1 MKRNNIK
8 ISKWIA
14 IAGLLVAVLAMM
26 SRPAYALNDGM
37 ALLVQQSPVEG
48 GVVTP
53 ELGVHKFESGSEII
67 LMAVP
72 KPGYQ
77 FIHWIGD
84 VADSTSSRTSVYLD
98 SPKIIIAVFERSEF
112 DFLVTDEL
120 ADIRPGGGMHGS
132 PADYGKQG
140 YSGGG
145 GGFRGQRRGIGG
157 IPQPPQ
163 PEPNNDF
170 PTPPPD
176 NDINDFPVPPPIPEP
191 ATILLFGLGALI
203 LSKSQK
209 KMSWNRK

>member
-14 IAGLLVAVLAMM
+14 IAGLLVAVLAIMP
-26 SRPAYALNDGM
+26 RPAYALNDGM
-37 ALLVQQSPVEG
+37 AMLVQQSPVEG
-48 GVVTP
+48 GIVTP
-53 ELGVHKFESGSEII
+53 ELGVHKFESGSEVV

-112 DFLVTDEL
+112 EFPVTDEL
-120 ADIRPGGGMHGS
+120 ADIRPGGGMYRS
-132 PADYGKQG
+132 PADYSRQ
-140 YSGGG
+140 GGG
-145 GGFRGQRRGIGG
+145 GGGRGFRGRRGIGG
-157 IPQPPQ
+157 IQEPPQ
-163 PEPNNDF
+163 PEPQDDF

-191 ATILLFGLGALI
+191 ATILLLSLGCLGLV
-203 LSKSQK
+203 
-209 KMSWNRK
+209 RKHRVLTNKNL